1 MTDDG
6 RLRAPYTWLAAAVVA
21 VALTLY
27 AGRTNIPFFPDVSR
41 AEPCAAAHRVVFVH
55 VMKTAGLSF
64 GSQLGCLC
72 TKLSK
77 CRVARRD
84 VPGSIGHPDCAAEP
98 ASVLTTHDSLSK
110 VMASE
115 WGGRDEMFAHPA
127 PSIGGGSVAFV
138 TILREPESRVWSYY
152 KYTQTFSKRYRQR
165 PLSYFLSA
173 INQTLGGDRHGSAVQ
188 AHPEEAVAVATSR
201 LELHRDDLQ
210 LTNMMARSLG
220 AQPAELLVLPVTT
233 ATLNT
238 ALANLRQ
245 FAVVGFIDE
254 LDAFAERMSEKWPL
268 LLASRGALDERAG
281 SGQRGGESRHALCPM
296 PHENAALNSTFV
308 TASAHP
314 DLETR
319 ALIRDVNRVD
329 AELYAAAKAHARK
342 RR

>member
-6 RLRAPYTWLAAAVVA
+6 RLRASWLAAAVLA

-27 AGRTNIPFFPDVSR
+27 AGKTDLPLFPDAGSR

-115 WGGRDEMFAHPA
+115 WGGRVEMNANPA
-127 PSIGGGSVAFV
+127 PSIGGNSGASYV

-152 KYTQTFSKRYRQR
+152 RYKQAFSKRYRLR

-173 INQTLGGDRHGSAVQ
+173 INQTLGGDRHDSASH
-188 AHPEEAVAVATSR
+188 ARSDEEAAAVTPR
-201 LELHRDDLQ
+201 FELHKDDLQ
-210 LTNMMARSLG
+210 LSNMMARVLG
-220 AQPAELLVLPVTT
+220 AQRTELLALPVTS

-245 FAVVGFIDE
+245 FAVVGFVDD
-254 LDAFAERMSEKWPL
+254 LDGFAHRMSEKWPL
-268 LLASRGALDERAG
+268 LLSSTGAPGERQG
-281 SGQRGGESRHALCPM
+281 SGQRGPEARHVLCPM

-308 TASAHP
+308 TASVHP
-314 DLETR
+314 DLETGS
-319 ALIRDVNRVD
+319 LIRDVNRID
-329 AELYAAAKAHARK
+329 MQLYAAAKAHVGEQ
-342 RR
+342 